1 MCDLQPCTDNIKAW
15 MCNNQLKLNED
26 KTESI
31 LLSTPSLSSCHC
43 LPSSVMV
50 GTYKIV
56 FSDISSIHRYLTKD
70 AAKQLVSSCVL
81 SKLDYCNS
89 LLMGTP
95 SSVIQPMQKV
105 QNTAACLI
113 FRAPHHKNCT
123 PLLQQLHWLPINEWI
138 KYKTACLCYII
149 ITGFLP
155 SYLFELRHLYSPSH
169 SVCSSSETCML

>member
-123 PLLQQLHWLPINEWI
+123 PLLQQLHWLPINE
-138 KYKTACLCYII
+138 
-149 ITGFLP
+149 
-155 SYLFELRHLYSPSH
+155 
-169 SVCSSSETCML
+169 